1 MLLHK
6 SFLLRPKAREKGR
19 KRRRRRKQERLFTI
33 APHSPVEFTISV
45 LVDVLGEADDNASNS
60 AANSSESAFTLL
72 RWTDSRRNSI
82 AKNRKPS
89 CALQLR
95 LRRFVFRLLGGP
107 MMCCCCCCAL
117 RVFLRFWI
125 FTSCFFY
132 LEFFLNFSTFLLL
145 ESGLRV
151 CVCVFVCESVFAAAT
166 FSLRT
171 LPQKPRLT
179 LDFFFFLARESFL
192 SFLFLST
199 FLSFQSRAEESL
211 SSVFIMRFLAV
222 SFG

>member
-19 KRRRRRKQERLFTI
+19 KRRRRKQKRLFTI

-45 LVDVLGEADDNASNS
+45 LVDVFGEADDNASNS

-151 CVCVFVCESVFAAAT
+151 CVCVCVRECICGCDLFTPHSAT
-166 FSLRT
+166 KTSSYFRLF
-171 LPQKPRLT
+171 LFPRSRI
-179 LDFFFFLARESFL
+179 F
-192 SFLFLST
+192 SFLFI
-199 FLSFQSRAEESL
+199 SFN
-211 SSVFIMRFLAV
+211 F
-222 SFG
+222 SFFSE